1 MRRRG
6 LILVLAVLFAGLSM
20 GRSAEAFGG
29 RKRGLAY
36 QYSGAGGHWVA
47 PAPVTYGYAPA
58 PVMYN
63 YVPTQGSFY
72 SSGYSGY
79 SGGGMPGSGYG
90 GGYYGLQGYNNN
102 AWGPG
107 MPGYGGYGYGW
118 GGMRR

>member
-1 MRRRG
+1 MRLRG

-29 RKRGLAY
+29 KKRGYAY
-36 QYSGAGGHWVA
+36 SYSGAGGHWVA

-58 PVMYN
+58 Y
-63 YVPTQGSFY
+63 G
-72 SSGYSGY
+72 GY

-90 GGYYGLQGYNNN
+90 GGYYGLQGYNHN

-107 MPGYGGYGYGW
+107 MPGYPGYGYGW
-118 GGMRR
+118 GGLRR